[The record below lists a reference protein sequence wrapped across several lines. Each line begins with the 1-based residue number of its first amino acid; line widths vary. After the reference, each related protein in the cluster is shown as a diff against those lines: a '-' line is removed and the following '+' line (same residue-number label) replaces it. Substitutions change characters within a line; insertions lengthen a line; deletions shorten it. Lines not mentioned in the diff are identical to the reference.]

1 MSGGDIPDRFTH
13 DIVTFMRS
21 WAPYGGP
28 PADEVLPEFGLTRDQ
43 LIERYHQILARR
55 AAEAEQARRKPWL
68 ALRRN
73 ASLGDKAA
81 PRPSTTNQ

>member
-1 MSGGDIPDRFTH
+1 MAGGGIADRYEH

-43 LIERYHQILARR
+43 LVQRYHQILAAVAARR
-55 AAEAEQARRKPWL
+55 EQELRQPWLRIRRTAAE
-68 ALRRN
+68 
-73 ASLGDKAA
+73 
-81 PRPSTTNQ
+81 

>member
-1 MSGGDIPDRFTH
+1 MPGGGIADRYEH

-43 LIERYHQILARR
+43 LVTRYQEIIDA
-55 AAEAEQARRKPWL
+55 AAERRELEMRQPWL
-68 ALRRN
+68 RVRRSP
-73 ASLGDKAA
+73 A
-81 PRPSTTNQ
+81 T

>member
-1 MSGGDIPDRFTH
+1 MPGGGIADRFEH

-43 LIERYHQILARR
+43 LVHRYQQIVATEIARR
-55 AAEAEQARRKPWL
+55 DRERRDQPWL
-68 ALRRN
+68 ALRR
-73 ASLGDKAA
+73 AGLHEEGQQSA
-81 PRPSTTNQ
+81 R

>member
-1 MSGGDIPDRFTH
+1 MPGGGGIADRYEH

-43 LIERYHQILARR
+43 LVTRYKEIMDA
-55 AAEAEQARRKPWL
+55 AAERRDQELRQPWL
-68 ALRRN
+68 RVRRSP
-73 ASLGDKAA
+73 A
-81 PRPSTTNQ
+81 T